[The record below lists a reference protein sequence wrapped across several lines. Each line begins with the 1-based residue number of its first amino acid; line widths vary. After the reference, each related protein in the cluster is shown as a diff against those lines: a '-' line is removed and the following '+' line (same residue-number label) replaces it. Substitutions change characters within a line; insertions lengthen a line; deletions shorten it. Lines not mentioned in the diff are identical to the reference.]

1 MHVYNHSVW
10 EAKTEIPGAHWSP
23 SLALLANP
31 TFQWEIWSQN
41 IKVDVSWEHSGL
53 SFPPYEHLHSFKYTC
68 LRWQTD
74 TQRGGL
80 QLSIAVHLLLK
91 DWLTQKVL
99 VGKGMISCYLYVCLS
114 NFGSSDLLV
123 SFCGRAEKRQFFK
136 FVHFVLVARE
146 WCWLQRWWLP
156 TSQDGSLWSI
166 TISCEMTVLHTQFR
180 FFFMNHFSMSCHAT

>member
-1 MHVYNHSVW
+1 MLPLTN
-10 EAKTEIPGAHWSP
+10 
-23 SLALLANP
+23 
-31 TFQWEIWSQN
+31 
-41 IKVDVSWEHSGL
+41 
-53 SFPPYEHLHSFKYTC
+53 
-68 LRWQTD
+68 TD

-80 QLSIAVHLLLK
+80 QLFIAVHLLLK

-146 WCWLQRWWLP
+146 WCWLQCWWLP

-166 TISCEMTVLHTQFR
+166 TISCKMTVLHTQFR
-180 FFFMNHFSMSCHAT
+180 LFFSWIISPCPAMLFNSILSAAEPFLNFLSNLDNIGTVFQLSWIPALWLNYNTVCN

>member
-1 MHVYNHSVW
+1 MLPLTN
-10 EAKTEIPGAHWSP
+10 
-23 SLALLANP
+23 
-31 TFQWEIWSQN
+31 
-41 IKVDVSWEHSGL
+41 
-53 SFPPYEHLHSFKYTC
+53 
-68 LRWQTD
+68 TD

-80 QLSIAVHLLLK
+80 QLFIAVHLLLK

-146 WCWLQRWWLP
+146 WCWLQCWWLP

-166 TISCEMTVLHTQFR
+166 MISCKMTVLHTQFR
-180 FFFMNHFSMSCHAT
+180 LFFFMNHFSMSCHAI